1 MTTLCIANN
10 RTEEM
15 VGDLTG
21 MTPSEQL
28 LAGCGAQRML
38 WWARDGDVLVLPG
51 SPDPE
56 YLAYVTGLTGAR
68 ADSLT
73 FVVPPPGER
82 GDQVLTA
89 DRLADPGF
97 RAELRRVLAGRSV
110 AEVLAI
116 SPNAAVAELAAA
128 LGLAHAMPGLPFAAQ
143 GGNALVNSKAG
154 FRALAA
160 GAGVPIPPG
169 TVAGSP
175 AEVEA
180 AVEHLLAQGHSVM
193 VKVEYQAG
201 GLGNE
206 ILARDE
212 RVEAVGAERVVPLPD
227 RAAVAAYV
235 AERWTWL
242 TGGRGQRVVVERYF
256 ADSAPLYAQFLLD
269 DAAVVPAG
277 CGEMLMRPVVAGEIT
292 PPVTPDADVTAELVR
307 QGARL
312 CEALRAI
319 GYRGTVSADAVLTP
333 KGEIYFHETNARLTG
348 SSHLHDVYLGRLL
361 REEHRGSR
369 FLLELG
375 GLRVP
380 SFAEALAAVGA
391 AGLAFDPRTGTG
403 VLFSSDFGPADGSVM
418 YCAVAESPEA
428 ARALEA
434 ALLALFAGTEPE
446 ADEAAD
452 EAVDEGAAAAAGSRM
467 RALVIHRYGGP
478 EELRIATVPQPVAAP
493 GRVLVDV
500 TLAGL
505 NYADLE
511 IRAGEYLQ
519 LPLPAVL
526 GVDVVGRRRA
536 DGKRVVA
543 LLRTGGGYAE
553 VAAPE
558 AAHTVEVPDGVDDA
572 QALALL
578 EQGAT
583 AYGAL
588 TLAGRLR
595 AGETVAVTAAAG
607 GVGHLAVQLA
617 RALGAGRV
625 VALASTPEK
634 REFLRSLGADLVL
647 DPEDPELAGRLAESG
662 GVDLF
667 LDSVGGPVLRA
678 GLAGLAPFGRLVSV
692 GAREGVVDTFTM
704 TELTEGSAGA
714 QGFWL
719 KHVLTDRAL
728 FEGIADHLFRLAVEG
743 RVVARIDRT
752 VPLSGVAAA
761 HRAMAARQT
770 VGKVLVDVHREA

>member
-1 MTTLCIANN
+1 MTRLCIANS

-21 MTPSEQL
+21 MTPSEKSF
-28 LAGCGAQRML
+28 AGCGAQRML
-38 WWARDGDVLVLPG
+38 WWAEDGDVLVLPG
-51 SPDPE
+51 APDPAF
-56 YLAYVTGLTGAR
+56 LAYVTGLTGVR
-68 ADSLT
+68 AGGLT
-73 FVVPPPGER
+73 FVVPPPGAQ
-82 GDQVLTA
+82 GGQVLTA
-89 DRLADPGF
+89 DRLADPDF
-97 RAELRRVLAGRSV
+97 RAELRRVLAGRAV
-110 AEVLAI
+110 DEVLAI
-116 SPNAAVAELAAA
+116 SPNGAVAELAAA
-128 LGLAHAMPGLPFAAQ
+128 LGVAEAMPGRPFAAQ

-160 GAGVPIPPG
+160 GVGVPIPPG

-180 AVEHLLAQGHSVM
+180 AVEHLLGQGHSVM
-193 VKVEYQAG
+193 VKVEFQGG

-212 RVEAVGAERVVPLPD
+212 EVAAVGAERVVPLPD
-227 RAAVAAYV
+227 RAAVAGYV
-235 AERWTWL
+235 AERWSWL

-256 ADSAPLYAQFLLD
+256 ADSAPLYAQFVID
-269 DAAVVPAG
+269 DTAAVLAG
-277 CGEMLMRPVVAGEIT
+277 CGEMVMRPVVVGEIT
-292 PPVTPDADVTAELVR
+292 PPVTPGADVMAELVR

-312 CEALRAI
+312 CEALRVI

-333 KGEIYFHETNARLTG
+333 KGELYFHETNARLTG
-348 SSHLHDVYLGRLL
+348 SSHLHDVFLGRLL
-361 REEHRGSR
+361 RPEHRGAR
-369 FLLELG
+369 HLLELA
-375 GLRVP
+375 GLTVP
-380 SFAEALAAVGA
+380 SFAEAVAAVGA
-391 AGLAFDPRTGTG
+391 AGLAFDPETGTG

-418 YCAVAESPEA
+418 YCVVAESPAA
-428 ARALEA
+428 ARTLEA
-434 ALLALFAGTEPE
+434 ALLALFTGPEPGPEPE
-446 ADEAAD
+446 AAEA
-452 EAVDEGAAAAAGSRM
+452 EAVAAGSGM
-467 RALVIHRYGGP
+467 RALLIHRYGGP
-478 EELRIATVPQPVAAP
+478 EELRIATVPEPVAGP

-511 IRAGEYLQ
+511 IRAGEYLE

-526 GVDVVGRRRA
+526 GVDVVGRRRG

-617 RALGAGRV
+617 RALGARRV

-634 REFLRSLGADLVL
+634 REFLRSLGADQVL

-728 FEGIADHLFRLAVEG
+728 FEDIADHLFRLAVEG

-752 VPLSGVAAA
+752 VPLSGVAEA

>member
-1 MTTLCIANN
+1 
-10 RTEEM
+10 
-15 VGDLTG
+15 
-21 MTPSEQL
+21 
-28 LAGCGAQRML
+28 
-38 WWARDGDVLVLPG
+38 
-51 SPDPE
+51 
-56 YLAYVTGLTGAR
+56 
-68 ADSLT
+68 
-73 FVVPPPGER
+73 
-82 GDQVLTA
+82 
-89 DRLADPGF
+89 
-97 RAELRRVLAGRSV
+97 
-110 AEVLAI
+110 
-116 SPNAAVAELAAA
+116 
-128 LGLAHAMPGLPFAAQ
+128 AAQ

-169 TVAGSP
+169 RVAGSP

-201 GLGNE
+201 GFGNE

-256 ADSAPLYAQFLLD
+256 ADCAPLYAQFVID
-269 DAAVVPAG
+269 DAAVVLAG
-277 CGEMLMRPVVAGEIT
+277 CGEMVMRPVVVGEIT
-292 PPVTPDADVTAELVR
+292 PPVTPDAGVLAELVE

-312 CEALRAI
+312 CEALRVI

-333 KGEIYFHETNARLTG
+333 KGEIYFHETNGRLTG
-348 SSHLHDVYLGRLL
+348 SSHLHDVFFGRLL

-369 FLLELG
+369 YILELG
-375 GLRVP
+375 GLKVP
-380 SFAEALAAVGA
+380 SFAQAVEAVGA
-391 AGLAFDPRTGTG
+391 AGLAFDPQTGTG
-403 VLFSSDFGPADGSVM
+403 VLYSSDFGPADGSVM
-418 YCAVAESPEA
+418 YCVVGESPEA
-428 ARALEA
+428 VRTLET
-434 ALLALFAGTEPE
+434 ALLALFAGVTPE
-446 ADEAAD
+446 AD
-452 EAVDEGAAAAAGSRM
+452 VDEVTVDEVTVDKVAGDGNGM
-467 RALVIHRYGGP
+467 RAVVIHRYGGP
-478 EELRIATVPQPVAAP
+478 EELRIETVPEPVAGP

-500 TLAGL
+500 SLAGL

-511 IRAGEYLQ
+511 CRTGEYLRF
-519 LPLPAVL
+519 PLPAVL
-526 GVDVVGRRRA
+526 GVDVVGRRRE
-536 DGKRVVA
+536 DGRRVVA
-543 LLRTGGGYAE
+543 LLRTGGGYAP
-553 VAAPE
+553 VAVPE
-558 AAHTVEVPDGVDDA
+558 AAHTVEVPEGVDDE

-595 AGETVAVTAAAG
+595 PGEAVAVTAAAG

-625 VALASTPEK
+625 VGLASTPEK
-634 REFLRSLGADLVL
+634 REFVRSLGADTVL
-647 DPEDPELAGRLAESG
+647 DPEDPDLAGRLAESG
-662 GVDLF
+662 GLDLF
-667 LDSVGGPVLRA
+667 VDSVGGRVLRA

-692 GAREGVVDTFTM
+692 GARGGVEDGFTM
-704 TELTEGSAGA
+704 GELTGRSAGV

-728 FEGIADHLFRLAVEG
+728 FEGIADHLFRLAAE
-743 RVVARIDRT
+743 RRLVARIDRT

-761 HRAMAARQT
+761 HRAMAARET
-770 VGKVLVDVHREA
+770 VGKVLVDVRRED